1 MSTHLQLIW
10 LWQLEVAFEKNEPSS
25 PQTVAWEI
33 QNIERLK
40 EKLESRERLNEL
52 VRQQRD
58 TIYINIATNA
68 SMRERYRLYS
78 KWGIRRMSRGR
89 LRKVIYELLW
99 KDPKRFVFPLFIS
112 NCRCL
117 SCADVGSPCSVTLAV
132 LSASFSAVLCY
143 TVALKI
149 LCLLN

>member
-1 MSTHLQLIW
+1 MSTHLQFIW
-10 LWQLEVAFEKNEPSS
+10 LWQFKAAFEKTEPSS

-40 EKLESRERLNEL
+40 EKLESRERLREL
-52 VRQQRD
+52 IRQQRD

-78 KWGIRRMSRGR
+78 KWGIRRMSRAR

-99 KDPKRFVFPLFIS
+99 KDPKRFVYPPFIS
-112 NCRCL
+112 KRRCL
-117 SCADVGSPCSVTLAV
+117 SSAAVGASCNDILAV
-132 LSASFSAVLCY
+132 PRYHSLLCVAMSLLSNTSAY
-143 TVALKI
+143 
-149 LCLLN
+149 